1 MLEMTQNT
9 LEVDVDDVDDASKV
23 LGPGSGSV
31 VAITSL
37 DIVSNYPGI
46 SEDRRFDVVEIDNAW
61 PGPEPGA

>member
-9 LEVDVDDVDDASKV
+9 LEVDVDDADDASKV

>member
-23 LGPGSGSV
+23 LGPWSGSV

>member
-46 SEDRRFDVVEIDNAW
+46 SKDRGFDVVEIDTDWA
-61 PGPEPGA
+61 

>member
-9 LEVDVDDVDDASKV
+9 LEVDVDDVDDASTV

>member
-46 SEDRRFDVVEIDNAW
+46 SDDRGFDAVEIDIAW
-61 PGPEPGA
+61 A

>member
-46 SEDRRFDVVEIDNAW
+46 SEDRRFDVVEIDIAW
-61 PGPEPGA
+61 A

>member
-46 SEDRRFDVVEIDNAW
+46 SEDRRFDVVEI
-61 PGPEPGA
+61 EPGA

>member
-1 MLEMTQNT
+1 MTQNT

-23 LGPGSGSV
+23 PGPGSGSV

-46 SEDRRFDVVEIDNAW
+46 SEDRRFDVVEI
-61 PGPEPGA
+61 EPGA

>member
-1 MLEMTQNT
+1 MLEMTENT

-46 SEDRRFDVVEIDNAW
+46 SEDRRFDVVEIDIAW
-61 PGPEPGA
+61 A

>member
-9 LEVDVDDVDDASKV
+9 LEVDVDDASTV

>member
-1 MLEMTQNT
+1 MLEMRQNT

-46 SEDRRFDVVEIDNAW
+46 REDRRFDVVEI
-61 PGPEPGA
+61 EPGA

>member
-1 MLEMTQNT
+1 MTQNT

-46 SEDRRFDVVEIDNAW
+46 SEDRRFDVVEIDIAW
-61 PGPEPGA
+61 A

>member
-1 MLEMTQNT
+1 MTQNT
-9 LEVDVDDVDDASKV
+9 LEVDVDDASKV